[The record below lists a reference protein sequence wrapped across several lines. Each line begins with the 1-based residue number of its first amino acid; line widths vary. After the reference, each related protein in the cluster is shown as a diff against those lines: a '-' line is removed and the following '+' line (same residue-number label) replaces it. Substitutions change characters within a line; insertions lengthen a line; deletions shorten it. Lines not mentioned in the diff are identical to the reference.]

1 MDDDGEDE
9 MYASKKKN
17 NSSMSSNNFD
27 GFESDVLSISS
38 LVIGPLFI
46 IFLK

>member
-1 MDDDGEDE
+1 MDDDGENE
-9 MYASKKKN
+9 MYASKKN